1 MLSALESIGKAG
13 VQEGILPIPPEEED
27 NLTVDNG
34 LKGKNSE
41 AEEDKTV
48 GIWKKPEPEEEKT
61 AGVWTQQKIDQGG
74 KN

>member
-1 MLSALESIGKAG
+1 MLSALESIGKTD
-13 VQEGILPIPPEEED
+13 VQEAVFPQPSEKKD
-27 NLTVDNG
+27 DLTAGNG
-34 LKGKNSE
+34 LKKISE

-48 GIWKKPEPEEEKT
+48 GIWKKPEEEKT

>member
-27 NLTVDNG
+27 DLTAGNG
-34 LKGKNSE
+34 LKKISE

-61 AGVWTQQKIDQGG
+61 AGVWTQQKIDQGE